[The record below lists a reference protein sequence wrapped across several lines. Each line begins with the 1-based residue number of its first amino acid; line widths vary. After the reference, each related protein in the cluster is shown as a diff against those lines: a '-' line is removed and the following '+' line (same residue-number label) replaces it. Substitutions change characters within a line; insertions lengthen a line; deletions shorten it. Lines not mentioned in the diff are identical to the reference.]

1 MPKPNKLKRQ
11 EPTAVARTA
20 KVRGR
25 PINEVSR
32 AALEAEVAKLQQSV
46 RNLEDTLRL
55 RNEMWQQAVLDGEID
70 DRPNRVLHS

>member
-1 MPKPNKLKRQ
+1 MLKPKRR
-11 EPTAVARTA
+11 EPTVVARTA

-55 RNEMWQQAVLDGEID
+55 RNEMWQRAVLEGEID
-70 DRPNRVLHS
+70 ETPQRRVTH

>member
-1 MPKPNKLKRQ
+1 MPKPKPKRQ
-11 EPTAVARTA
+11 EPTVVARTA

-55 RNEMWQQAVLDGEID
+55 RNEMWQRAVLEGEID
-70 DRPNRVLHS
+70 ETPQRRVTH

>member
-1 MPKPNKLKRQ
+1 MPKPKLKRQ
-11 EPTAVARTA
+11 EPTVARTA

-55 RNEMWQQAVLDGEID
+55 RNEMWQRAVLEGEID
-70 DRPNRVLHS
+70 ETPQRRVTH

>member
-1 MPKPNKLKRQ
+1 M
-11 EPTAVARTA
+11 VARTA

-55 RNEMWQQAVLDGEID
+55 RNEMWQRAVLEGEID
-70 DRPNRVLHS
+70 ETPQRRVTH